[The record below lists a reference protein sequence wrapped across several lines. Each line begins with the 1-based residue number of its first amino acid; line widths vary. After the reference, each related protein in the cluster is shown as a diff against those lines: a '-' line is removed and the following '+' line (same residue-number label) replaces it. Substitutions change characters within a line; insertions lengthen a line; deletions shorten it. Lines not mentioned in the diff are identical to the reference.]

1 MRGGR
6 IAGPQVRADEAHL
19 FQNRDYPVLTDYR
32 GLLGGLFRRLYGLDQ
47 ASLRRIFPSADPA
60 DLALL

>member
-32 GLLGGLFRRLYGLDQ
+32 GLLGGLFQRLYGLDQ